1 MLKTCVVYDCTQ
13 AQNKC
18 EACAHKKQCDYVW
31 IAEIWKKNSK
41 LLTPLN
47 PGWLKPDMRAGHIVS
62 VTGAHDFCVFNAPKR
77 KDTITI
83 QDICVDEA
91 VRGQGISKKILADL
105 METYDRDIIAK
116 CIKGSSADKFWSH
129 IGEKLGEEPSKKTT
143 LCIYRVI
150 NNNKSYSKVEL
161 F

>member
-1 MLKTCVVYDCTQ
+1 
-13 AQNKC
+13 
-18 EACAHKKQCDYVW
+18 
-31 IAEIWKKNSK
+31 
-41 LLTPLN
+41 
-47 PGWLKPDMRAGHIVS
+47 
-62 VTGAHDFCVFNAPKR
+62 
-77 KDTITI
+77 
-83 QDICVDEA
+83 
-91 VRGQGISKKILADL
+91 